1 MGTARIASPL
11 PFEDA
16 KWKALYQPFSL
27 TVWLLLPLA
36 VLLISLTNHLVLSAL
51 RTANEPESSVV
62 DSLLYSLAVLLLNMT
77 TMEYRLKNYMASR
90 VII

>member
-1 MGTARIASPL
+1 
-11 PFEDA
+11 
-16 KWKALYQPFSL
+16 
-27 TVWLLLPLA
+27 VWLLLPLA

-77 TMEYRLKNYMASR
+77 TMEYRLKNHLASR

>member
-1 MGTARIASPL
+1 
-11 PFEDA
+11 
-16 KWKALYQPFSL
+16 
-27 TVWLLLPLA
+27 VWLLLPLA

-77 TMEYRLKNYMASR
+77 TMEYRLKNYLASR

>member
-1 MGTARIASPL
+1 
-11 PFEDA
+11 
-16 KWKALYQPFSL
+16 LYQPFSL

-77 TMEYRLKNYMASR
+77 TMEYRLKNYLASR

>member
-1 MGTARIASPL
+1 M
-11 PFEDA
+11 
-16 KWKALYQPFSL
+16 
-27 TVWLLLPLA
+27 LPLA

-77 TMEYRLKNYMASR
+77 TMEYRLKNYLASR

>member
-1 MGTARIASPL
+1 M
-11 PFEDA
+11 
-16 KWKALYQPFSL
+16 
-27 TVWLLLPLA
+27 LPLA

-77 TMEYRLKNYMASR
+77 TMEYRLKNYLASR
-90 VII
+90 VTI

>member
-1 MGTARIASPL
+1 L

-77 TMEYRLKNYMASR
+77 TMEYRLKNYLASR
-90 VII
+90 VTI

>member
-1 MGTARIASPL
+1 
-11 PFEDA
+11 
-16 KWKALYQPFSL
+16 
-27 TVWLLLPLA
+27 VWLLLPLA

>member
-1 MGTARIASPL
+1 
-11 PFEDA
+11 
-16 KWKALYQPFSL
+16 
-27 TVWLLLPLA
+27 VWLLLPLA

-77 TMEYRLKNYMASR
+77 TMEYRLKNYLASR
-90 VII
+90 VIN